1 MQQPSPLWI
10 FGYGSLI
17 WRADFPYV
25 ERVPAIIDGYVR
37 RFWQGSAD
45 HRGIPENPG
54 RVVTLHRAPKSV
66 CWGMAYRIDPALA
79 EDVLVQLDYR
89 EKGGYDRLA
98 IELLIDGSKQTGLT
112 YFATPENPDYLGESA
127 LPDMVEQIMNAVG
140 PSGTN
145 IEYVLRLEEAL
156 LQFDQVDTHVS
167 EIAEQLRHRLN

>member
-25 ERVPAIIDGYVR
+25 ERVPATINGYVR

-54 RVVTLHRAPKSV
+54 RVATLHHSPESV

-79 EDVLVQLDYR
+79 EDVLKHLDYR
-89 EKGGYDRLA
+89 EKGGYDQLA
-98 IELLIDGSKQTGLT
+98 IELLIDGNKRMGLT

-127 LPDMVEQIMNAVG
+127 LSEMVEQIMHAAG

-156 LQFDQVDTHVS
+156 LQFNQVDPHVS
-167 EIAEQLRHRLN
+167 EIAEQLRNQLS